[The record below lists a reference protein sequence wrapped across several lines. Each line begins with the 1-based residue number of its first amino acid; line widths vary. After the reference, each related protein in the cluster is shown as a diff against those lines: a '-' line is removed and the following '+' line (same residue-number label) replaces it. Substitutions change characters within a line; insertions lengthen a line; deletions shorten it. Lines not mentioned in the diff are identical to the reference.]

1 MQNERLIDASILA
14 LIKDT
19 FHDIRKSGSDDY
31 SNENILSVW
40 EKLNNWT
47 ALDNILKQAPEVLLG
62 SLAGYTKEQWI
73 DYLTASVRAMKEW
86 YNTIKLPTNS

>member
-19 FHDIRKSGSDDY
+19 FHDIRKSGTDDY

-47 ALDNILKQAPEVLLG
+47 ALNNILKQAPEVLLG

-73 DYLTASVRAMKEW
+73 GYLTASVRAMKEW